1 MPTASLST
9 CFELKLVND
18 STTPF
23 TVPAL
28 GRGYNIVEMEITTSG
43 GVANVLMGRNDVSSN
58 VFMDWT
64 AGGAG
69 VDTTS
74 FALVLGNPVFYRAEI
89 GATDTV
95 VVNPISSA
103 MNQLL
108 LTCIDPSATTLTTS

>member
-43 GVANVLMGRNDVSSN
+43 GVANVLMGRNDVYSRGEPHQQC
-58 VFMDWT
+58 DEPI
-64 AGGAG
+64 
-69 VDTTS
+69 
-74 FALVLGNPVFYRAEI
+74 ALDLH
-89 GATDTV
+89 
-95 VVNPISSA
+95 
-103 MNQLL
+103 
-108 LTCIDPSATTLTTS
+108 